1 MKKVRLIFCFVAL
14 SVLACGTLM
23 AQKTYQY
30 KLCCRIEEDKGLA
43 TDLV

>member
-30 KLCCRIEEDKGLA
+30 K
-43 TDLV
+43 T